1 MKSYTADEARRRFGE
16 MLKLADQLP
25 VEITRHGRRQRYVLM
40 SAPVYEMYEEIRRA
54 HAEERV
60 LATVQS
66 ALGKLMNGK
75 DEEGFRILRAGS
87 AMMARFLQ
95 ATGEKV

>member
-1 MKSYTADEARRRFGE
+1 MKSYSATEASKRFGE
-16 MLKLADQLP
+16 MLKLADRLP
-25 VEITRHGRRQRYVLM
+25 IEITRHGRRQRYVLM
-40 SAPVYEMYEEIRRA
+40 SAPVYEMYEQIRQA
-54 HAEERV
+54 HSEERV
-60 LATVQS
+60 LATVQN

-87 AMMARFLQ
+87 AMMARFLH